1 MEQHIKSPGESR
13 GELRGEMRPEAGQT
27 RRPRRVAVRRSA
39 AAERPSQFVRSDARR
54 GTDMASRVAVP
65 RPAPENGQERLM
77 TFGLRASITA
87 AMLGMSLFF
96 HTQLGA
102 ALGSLLR

>member
-1 MEQHIKSPGESR
+1 MEQYGELR

-27 RRPRRVAVRRSA
+27 RRPRRVAVRRSPG
-39 AAERPSQFVRSDARR
+39 AERPSQFVRSDARR
-54 GTDMASRVAVP
+54 GTDMASRVAATRLP
-65 RPAPENGQERLM
+65 RQGLENGQERMM

-96 HTQLGA
+96 HVQLGT
-102 ALGSLLR
+102 ALSSLLH